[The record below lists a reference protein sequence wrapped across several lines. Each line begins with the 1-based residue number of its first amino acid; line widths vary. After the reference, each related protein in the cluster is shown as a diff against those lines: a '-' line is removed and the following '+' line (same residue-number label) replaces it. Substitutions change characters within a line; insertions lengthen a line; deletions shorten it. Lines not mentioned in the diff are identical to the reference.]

1 MNKNGTFLEYATF
14 IFIIAFSFSLTKMQS
29 DHKANLK
36 EQKMLRELQIEQ
48 DAANERNWLDRYIR
62 ISQNNNLM
70 VKHDGD
76 PSTDLIDVTIFASY
90 SDPEKDDITFEWEYL
105 DSWNNEDDKA
115 NILIDRPDLSDD
127 DDNMVDFSIAA
138 GIHEFQVRVT
148 DSYELQAIETITIK
162 VVDEPNAGP
171 AGASEVFES
180 GTRDGCLDANA
191 LNYNSKALIDDGSC
205 EYPKDPFKGN
215 TQDIKD
221 FQKKHGLTP
230 DGKWGKKSQAKY
242 DEVEES
248 KKQEEENKPEI
259 KIEVEPS
266 SESNPYDNE

>member
-1 MNKNGTFLEYATF
+1 MAKTKKTEGNFITNSLKKELKTIVNDIVNSNKK
-14 IFIIAFSFSLTKMQS
+14 LTVN
-29 DHKANLK
+29 D
-36 EQKMLRELQIEQ
+36 
-48 DAANERNWLDRYIR
+48 
-62 ISQNNNLM
+62 
-70 VKHDGD
+70 
-76 PSTDLIDVTIFASY
+76 
-90 SDPEKDDITFEWEYL
+90 
-105 DSWNNEDDKA
+105 
-115 NILIDRPDLSDD
+115 
-127 DDNMVDFSIAA
+127 
-138 GIHEFQVRVT
+138 
-148 DSYELQAIETITIK
+148 IETITIK

-248 KKQEEENKPEI
+248 KKQKEDNKPEI

-266 SESNPYDNE
+266 SESTNPYDNE